1 MGSVDVHS
9 LKMHPTEIVWTCSA
23 RGTGVDALRME
34 ALEVPSAK
42 RSKTAGD
49 AGEQQQTAGK
59 K

>member
-1 MGSVDVHS
+1 MY
-9 LKMHPTEIVWTCSA
+9 PTWVVWMCSA